1 MRIAIKSLGWA
12 LALTCTSALAAGQ
25 PLDVQKPGSES
36 QSQTSPNVDNTN
48 VNKRD
53 KGGATK
59 TPQDQTNQV
68 EDRKLLAAVRR
79 AIMSDKSLSTLAH
92 NVKLHVEG
100 GALSLRG
107 PVKSEEEKVKVEA
120 LAQQVKGIT
129 TTDNQLDVKTKVS
142 AQ

>member
-1 MRIAIKSLGWA
+1 MHTATKILGWA
-12 LALTCTSALAAGQ
+12 LAFTCTSALASGQ
-25 PLDVQKPGSES
+25 PLEVQKPGSES
-36 QSQTSPNVDNTN
+36 QIQTSPNVDNTKL
-48 VNKRD
+48 NKRD

-68 EDRKLLAAVRR
+68 QDRKLLAAVRR
-79 AIMSDKSLSTLAH
+79 AIMSDKSLSILAH

-107 PVKSEEEKVKVEA
+107 PVKSEEEKGKVEA
-120 LAQQVKGIT
+120 LAKQVKGVT

>member
-1 MRIAIKSLGWA
+1 MHTATKILGWA
-12 LALTCTSALAAGQ
+12 LAFTCTSALAAGQ
-25 PLDVQKPGSES
+25 PLEVQKPGSES
-36 QSQTSPNVDNTN
+36 QSQTSPNVDNTKL
-48 VNKRD
+48 NKRD

-107 PVKSEEEKVKVEA
+107 PVKSDEEKAKVEA
-120 LAQQVKGIT
+120 LAKQVKGIT